1 MSSAFE
7 TIGLWLA
14 GVLRDELARL
24 GDLGLGLLSWLIDVN
39 RQALGALFD
48 PLVLWLVLLS
58 FLTLRVLVNRPT
70 HTHARRPIRGV
81 R

>member
-1 MSSAFE
+1 LISALE

-14 GVLRDELARL
+14 GGLRDELARL
-24 GDLGLGLLSWLIDVN
+24 GDLCLGLLSWLLDVN
-39 RQALGALFD
+39 RQALDALPN

-58 FLTLRVLVNRPT
+58 FLTLRVLANRPVRI
-70 HTHARRPIRGV
+70 HARRPIRGV